1 MRPAVSTAGLY
12 YLKGKINYVYLL
24 KLKSMKKYLVIDCYG
39 DYYEVDNLDNFIMEW
54 YGGEI
59 GLEEGKRKIY
69 EDCKV
74 IELN

>member
-1 MRPAVSTAGLY
+1 
-12 YLKGKINYVYLL
+12 
-24 KLKSMKKYLVIDCYG
+24 MKKYLIIDCYG